1 MNKLYQ
7 KMNKIAIVI
16 YTKLTFLYNSNNNT
30 SKTFLYCRF
39 FCHII
44 TYYTAPWAKT
54 AFSSAYIVSF
64 TVNY

>member
-30 SKTFLYCRF
+30 LKTFLYYRF

-44 TYYTAPWAKT
+44 TYTA
-54 AFSSAYIVSF
+54 
-64 TVNY
+64 

>member
-44 TYYTAPWAKT
+44 TYTASFT
-54 AFSSAYIVSF
+54 AQQVFSSAYIVSF
-64 TVNY
+64 TANY